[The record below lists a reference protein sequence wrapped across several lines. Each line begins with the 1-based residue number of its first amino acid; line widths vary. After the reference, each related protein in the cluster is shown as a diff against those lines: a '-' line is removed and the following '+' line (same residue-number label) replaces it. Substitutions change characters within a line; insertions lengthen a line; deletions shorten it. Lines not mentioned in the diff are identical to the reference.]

1 MVPSSSAL
9 LSEVLRLLVSDD
21 ADDDNEPSDTGD
33 TDLIVGRRLLI
44 RLLIVSVVGGG
55 GGGPMGHG
63 VIASMSSIAFEK
75 SSKDLSLAVL
85 VGLVVR
91 NRCLTCMY
99 VLYAVFAYIPKNGTS
114 NDNHLWTDPTRLFLN
129 VGIE

>member
-1 MVPSSSAL
+1 M
-9 LSEVLRLLVSDD
+9 SDD

-44 RLLIVSVVGGG
+44 RLLIVSVVGD

-75 SSKDLSLAVL
+75 SSKDLRWALLCS
-85 VGLVVR
+85 
-91 NRCLTCMY
+91 
-99 VLYAVFAYIPKNGTS
+99 GTFP
-114 NDNHLWTDPTRLFLN
+114 NAERDG
-129 VGIE
+129 VIQ